1 MKKFL
6 TIDLFDECIEDLVD
20 NVNEV
25 YQRISSKW
33 LGELKIPISTI
44 CTNQRVKLFF
54 QYVEIACLNL
64 PWLQIEGTFE
74 ITTPQILMGY
84 SKPKFSPVDH
94 TTIAIENLP
103 DMTKRTNISLFIS
116 LEPYI
121 DIPDLISTG
130 LECIEID
137 NIEVKAFSLHYS
149 YSPINLSIIERTL
162 SQKLFSIFFS
172 RLT

>member
-1 MKKFL
+1 M
-6 TIDLFDECIEDLVD
+6 
-20 NVNEV
+20 
-25 YQRISSKW
+25 
-33 LGELKIPISTI
+33 
-44 CTNQRVKLFF
+44 
-54 QYVEIACLNL
+54 
-64 PWLQIEGTFE
+64 QIEGTFE